1 MGKTI
6 LSYTEKSLGS
16 INIFHLN
23 GNIMGEHDTSEL
35 CSRIKELIEA
45 DKKYFVIDLKNVKWI
60 NSNGIGAMLGC
71 LTTSRNKGG
80 DIRFANAHDA
90 TKRYFQVTKLETVID
105 IFDTIE
111 EAVESF
117 GFQNN

>member
-1 MGKTI
+1 MSRTI
-6 LSYTEKSLGS
+6 LTYTEKSISS

-23 GNIMGEHDTSEL
+23 GNIMGEHDTGEL
-35 CSRIKELIEA
+35 CSRIKGLIEA

-60 NSNGIGAMLGC
+60 NSNGIGAMLAC
-71 LTTSRNKGG
+71 LTSSRNQGG

-105 IFDTIE
+105 IFDTID
-111 EAVESF
+111 EAVDSF
-117 GFQNN
+117 S